1 MYSKEELSAKS
12 VVQLKDIAKQIGVKI
27 KSGDNKET
35 IINTIFNAQTEDS
48 TLAVTKRKRTRIVS
62 SKEDRVYSVN
72 GID

>member
-1 MYSKEELSAKS
+1 MYSKEELSANS

-48 TLAVTKRKRTRIVS
+48 TLQQNVSVPVS
-62 SKEDRVYSVN
+62 SPAKRIEY
-72 GID
+72 IA